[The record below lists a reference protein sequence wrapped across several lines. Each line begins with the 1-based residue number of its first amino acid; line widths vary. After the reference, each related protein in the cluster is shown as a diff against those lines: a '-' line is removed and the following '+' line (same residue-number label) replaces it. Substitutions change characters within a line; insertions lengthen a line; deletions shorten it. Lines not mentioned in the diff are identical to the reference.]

1 MTSQY
6 TISKTLSKFILF
18 TFIIVGVFGLFLSI
32 SKDMH
37 IGQVKCAFGQ
47 TTNGQ
52 CPNVVEHISQWEN
65 TFTGIIS
72 ATDTLLLCVLALTL
86 LLSTKLYTYSRRYSS
101 TNYLKGNSSRP
112 SLFELTFTQGIVQ
125 PTL

>member
-1 MTSQY
+1 MASAAVLH
-6 TISKTLSKFILF
+6 TISKFVLF
-18 TFIIVGVFGLFLSI
+18 TFIVVGVFGLLMSM
-32 SKDMH
+32 SKDVH
-37 IGQVKCAFGQ
+37 ISNVKCVVGQ

-52 CPNVVEHISQWEN
+52 CPNVPEHISQWEN